1 MKNLENNSEV
11 KKGRGR
17 PKKVQSASIE
27 LPVNVKTVKMS
38 SLSFDKNLFV
48 PMVTKT
54 KVDKFFS
61 AEGGVMPGTNIV
73 VTGDPGVGKT
83 TVLLDIIGDLHKQ
96 GKKVLF
102 ISGEMNAI
110 DMVGYCKRFPKFN
123 DLDILF
129 LGDYAEH
136 NPEQVIKQALQ
147 PGYDVV
153 LIDSLAEV
161 ADTFV
166 DYHGGTAKGNTNKL
180 LNLFDE
186 HNVAKN
192 DSKTNTTFLIIQQVT
207 KGGGFVGSNKIKHM
221 VTGMMHLKFEDGE
234 RYLVFSKN
242 RRGGSANR
250 LFFNLRGKNKV
261 NYLHED
267 VHSPLV

>member
-1 MKNLENNSEV
+1 MKNSEN
-11 KKGRGR
+11 KRGRGR
-17 PKKVQSASIE
+17 PKKVQSASTA
-27 LPVNVKTVKMS
+27 LPINVKTIKMS
-38 SLSFDKNLFV
+38 DLSFDKNLFV
-48 PMVTKT
+48 PMATKT

-61 AEGGVMPGTNIV
+61 ADGGIMPGTNIV
-73 VTGDPGVGKT
+73 CTGDPGVGKT
-83 TVLLDIIGDLHKQ
+83 TVLLDIIGDISKQ

-123 DLDILF
+123 DLNILF
-129 LGDYAEH
+129 LGDYVEYD
-136 NPEQVIKQALQ
+136 PEQVIKQALQ

-161 ADTFV
+161 ADTYV

-192 DSKTNTTFLIIQQVT
+192 DSKINTTFLIIQQVT

-221 VTGMMHLKFEDGE
+221 VTGMMHLKFEDSE

-242 RRGGSANR
+242 RRGGNANR

>member
-11 KKGRGR
+11 KRGRGR
-17 PKKVQSASIE
+17 PKKIQTTSIE
-27 LPVNVKTVKMS
+27 ALVNVKTVKMS
-38 SLSFDKNLFV
+38 SLSFDKKLFI

-73 VTGDPGVGKT
+73 CTGDPGVGKT
-83 TVLLDIIGDLHKQ
+83 TVLLDIVADLQKH

-123 DLDILF
+123 DVDILF
-129 LGDYAEH
+129 MGDYTEF
-136 NPEQVIKQALQ
+136 NPETVVKQALQ

-161 ADTFV
+161 ADMVV
-166 DYHGGTAKGNTNKL
+166 DFNGGTAKGATNKIL
-180 LNLFDE
+180 GMLEE
-186 HNVAKN
+186 HNLGN
-192 DSKTNTTFLIIQQVT
+192 NESKKNTTFLMIQQVT
-207 KGGGFVGSNKIKHM
+207 KSGTFVGSNKIKHM
-221 VTGMMHLKFEDGE
+221 VTGMMHLRFTDGQ

-242 RRGGSANR
+242 RRGGNANR
-250 LFFNLRGKNKV
+250 LFFDLNNKNKV
-261 NYLHED
+261 NWLFED
-267 VHSPLV
+267 VHTPEN

>member
-11 KKGRGR
+11 KRGRGR
-17 PKKVQSASIE
+17 PKKIQTTSIE
-27 LPVNVKTVKMS
+27 ALVNVKTVKMS
-38 SLSFDKNLFV
+38 DLSFDKKLFI

-73 VTGDPGVGKT
+73 CTGDPGVGKT
-83 TVLLDIIGDLHKQ
+83 TVLLDIVADLHKI

-129 LGDYAEH
+129 MGDYTEH
-136 NPEQVIKQALQ
+136 NPDTVIKQALA

-161 ADTFV
+161 ADMYV
-166 DYHGGTAKGNTNKL
+166 DFNGGTAKGATNKL
-180 LNLFDE
+180 LGLMEE
-186 HNVAKN
+186 HNLGNN

-207 KGGGFVGSNKIKHM
+207 KSGGFVGSNKIKHM
-221 VTGMMHLKFEDGE
+221 VTGMMHLKFENSE

-242 RRGGSANR
+242 RRGGNGNKIY
-250 LFFNLRGKNKV
+250 FNLNTHNKV
-261 NYLHED
+261 DWLNEEPMN
-267 VHSPLV
+267 VE